1 MGISKVAVLGAG
13 VMGQGIAAHL
23 ANAGVPS
30 LLFDIPPKGG
40 GDPRAVAK
48 AGIANLA
55 KLKPAPLY
63 RAADAALITPC
74 EYETDADRLKEADLI
89 IEAVA
94 EVLTIKNR
102 VYDWVEKNRKAG
114 SIVASNTSGI
124 PLKVLSAGR
133 SADFNAHFLITHFFN
148 PVRYMRL
155 LELVP
160 GVTTKKEVYEEAAKF
175 GEAILGKG
183 IVHAKDTPAFIA
195 NRIGTYGIL
204 SVLKHMQAGGF
215 TVEQVDGIWGK
226 PMGRPGSAV
235 FRTADLVGLDT
246 LAHVIQGLYDNC
258 PNDPQR
264 DIFQLPSYLKALIDR
279 GSLGEKS
286 GAGFYKK
293 GKKAD
298 GSTEILVLDL
308 GTMEYRSQ
316 AKVRYAS
323 LGAARSAESTGE
335 AVKIIV
341 NGDDAA
347 ATFAWNVT
355 ADTLLYAASLVG
367 EIADDVVN
375 IDRGMRWGFA
385 WEQGP
390 FESWDALGV
399 PETVAR
405 MKAEGR
411 TIPAWIEEMLA
422 SGRTSFYARVEGDP
436 TYWGGLVKPVPDSA
450 EHLMLADI
458 RAHGGEVDGN
468 ASASLLDLGDGVLCL
483 EFHSKM
489 NALDDLVFDMYER
502 GLDQLDSGRYD
513 ALVVGNQGGNAF
525 CAGANLMMILMG
537 AMQEEWGQLE
547 GAVKRMQDL
556 LMRAKYHSRPVV
568 TAPWGLT
575 LGGGVEVT
583 MHSAATQGAGELYAG
598 LVEVGVGL
606 IPAGGGCKEMLARFL
621 GDIPP
626 GVAYDP
632 NPFVQKV
639 FEYLGTAKIATSG
652 EEARDQAFLR
662 ASDRITVDPD
672 RLIYDAKMLALG
684 LAEGGYRPARKRSFK
699 LPGAQGRAAIELYLY
714 QMQMGGFI
722 SEHDAVV
729 GKKLAWILTGGE
741 CASGAVRGEQ
751 DILDLEREAFLSL
764 LGTEKTKAR
773 IQHMLEKGKPLRN

>member
-1 MGISKVAVLGAG
+1 
-13 VMGQGIAAHL
+13 
-23 ANAGVPS
+23 
-30 LLFDIPPKGG
+30 
-40 GDPRAVAK
+40 
-48 AGIANLA
+48 
-55 KLKPAPLY
+55 
-63 RAADAALITPC
+63 
-74 EYETDADRLKEADLI
+74 
-89 IEAVA
+89 
-94 EVLTIKNR
+94 
-102 VYDWVEKNRKAG
+102 
-114 SIVASNTSGI
+114 
-124 PLKVLSAGR
+124 
-133 SADFNAHFLITHFFN
+133 
-148 PVRYMRL
+148 
-155 LELVP
+155 
-160 GVTTKKEVYEEAAKF
+160 
-175 GEAILGKG
+175 
-183 IVHAKDTPAFIA
+183 
-195 NRIGTYGIL
+195 
-204 SVLKHMQAGGF
+204 
-215 TVEQVDGIWGK
+215 
-226 PMGRPGSAV
+226 
-235 FRTADLVGLDT
+235 
-246 LAHVIQGLYDNC
+246 
-258 PNDPQR
+258 
-264 DIFQLPSYLKALIDR
+264 
-279 GSLGEKS
+279 
-286 GAGFYKK
+286 
-293 GKKAD
+293 
-298 GSTEILVLDL
+298 
-308 GTMEYRSQ
+308 
-316 AKVRYAS
+316 
-323 LGAARSAESTGE
+323 GE

-347 ATFAWNVT
+347 AQFAWNVT

-422 SGRTSFYARVEGDP
+422 SGRTSFYARVEGDS
-436 TYWGGLVKPVPDSA
+436 TYWGGMVKPVPDSA
-450 EHLMLADI
+450 EHLMLADV

-639 FEYLGTAKIATSG
+639 FEYVGTAKIATSG

-684 LAEGGYRPARKRSFK
+684 LAEGGYRPSRKRSFK

-741 CASGAVRGEQ
+741 CASGAVRSEQ